1 MADDKPSDAAAAAQP
16 ENDEKPTLDSLLA
29 DWESGDSK
37 KEASTNAPDPDVTDR
52 LAALEGELTQKIID
66 TEIVPLIKGDLDVP
80 DKVVRGYLAESA
92 VENPKLNDLFR
103 DRHANKAKFQEA
115 LNSVRDEFQK
125 EMSVLKPKA
134 APKDNSLA
142 AAVAAARETPPA
154 DNSFEGMDFSSMSDQ
169 KFAQTKRAVFKAFQA
184 GQLK

>member
-1 MADDKPSDAAAAAQP
+1 MADDKTPDAPAKAEP
-16 ENDEKPTLDSLLA
+16 ESAEKPTLDSLLA
-29 DWESGDSK
+29 DWEKGASK
-37 KEASTNAPDPDVTDR
+37 KEAPTNAPDPDVADR

-92 VENPKLNDLFR
+92 AENPKLNDLFR

-125 EMSVLKPKA
+125 EMSVAKPKK

-142 AAVAAARETPPA
+142 AAVASAREATPA
-154 DNSFEGMDFSSMSDQ
+154 DNSFDGMDFSSMSDQ
-169 KFAQTKRAVFKAFQA
+169 KFAQTKRAVFKAVQA